1 MTDPFN
7 LLPTPG
13 SFGSFGSGSLTPS
26 ARLQL
31 PVAPLPFT
39 PAGGMSVPNQSVSPP
54 APAPVNNRQ
63 ANLANADFAPSGAQP
78 TPGGGLLGG
87 MPAPGQGNLDLGAG
101 LENYGPRA
109 AGIQGL
115 LGLLNMRPGPA
126 TVVKGGE
133 VQTGRSVQTAL
144 GPRPETIKAYLT
156 NQSDSGTLAA
166 GQGLL
171 EGKAQKVAG
180 ENAAEREKIETDAAQ
195 KQADAQAK
203 FEERRKNLF
212 GQIDSLQ
219 QQIQGQEI
227 DSNRFWKKAS
237 TPNKIAAVFAVTMG
251 AVGSALSG
259 QPNLAFKKL
268 DEAVDAD
275 LRDQVANID
284 KQRKDLSALQSVYLN
299 AREALGDDRAAFAL
313 AKEQALRGVAAK
325 LDADL
330 GGIKSDQAVLKGE
343 QLRGQILKEAILQK
357 AEWEKAMLGQQ
368 NVQFA
373 TVPDKVVG
381 GGGMGMGQRID
392 VLKFLVKEGYDPK
405 LIEAAMQNRQL
416 GNKTAAQN
424 STIMGPDGTLYQR
437 PPGMQDGQWAEVT
450 KRMVAG
456 NQAVRLADKIA
467 KTEDENTF
475 ATTGWA
481 PTAASKERRALA
493 TSLQTAIDEH
503 AGQGQASE
511 AALKNA
517 TDLLTG
523 GGAKAA
529 AEAMKAGVL
538 NKTGDVVQTY
548 GLIPVGKKLWP
559 QQTRPPTVCEWS
571 IVRAT

>member
-1 MTDPFN
+1 MTGTYDFTQIPPSG
-7 LLPTPG
+7 LMSPVAPASAPVSAPMSVPVSSVPLGSIASLPTPSPSA
-13 SFGSFGSGSLTPS
+13 SFTPS
-26 ARLQL
+26 GGQSRPLMSVA
-31 PVAPLPFT
+31 PVSTPPPDSRSSALAGATFAPMPSGGLMGNAPLPT
-39 PAGGMSVPNQSVSPP
+39 
-54 APAPVNNRQ
+54 
-63 ANLANADFAPSGAQP
+63 
-78 TPGGGLLGG
+78 
-87 MPAPGQGNLDLGAG
+87 PGQGNLDLGAG

-109 AGIQGL
+109 TGIAGVMSL
-115 LGLLNMRPGPA
+115 LRRPSSPA
-126 TVVKGGE
+126 HTVKGGE
-133 VQTGRSVQTAL
+133 VQTGRSVQHSL
-144 GPRPETIKAYLT
+144 GPSPETIKAYLT

-343 QLRGQILKEAILQK
+343 QLRSQIIKEAVLQK
-357 AEWEKAMLGQQ
+357 AEWEKALKGQE
-368 NVQFA
+368 NIQFA

-381 GGGMGMGQRID
+381 GGGLSR
-392 VLKFLVKEGYDPK
+392 KEEFEMYKWLAEKGYDPT
-405 LIEAAMQNRQL
+405 LIQASLKNRELAA
-416 GNKTAAQN
+416 GAGSKTATSNA
-424 STIMGPDGTLYQR
+424 TIMGPDGTLYQR
-437 PPGMQDGQWAEVT
+437 PPGMQDGQWAEVS
-450 KRMVAG
+450 KRMASG
-456 NQAVRLADKIA
+456 NQALRLLDQVYKEEKDSTFPVNTRGIGADA
-467 KTEDENTF
+467 KRRS
-475 ATTGWA
+475 ATA
-481 PTAASKERRALA
+481 VDI
-493 TSLQTAIDEH
+493 QTARDEFS
-503 AGQGQASE
+503 GQGQASE
-511 AALKNA
+511 AAIKEAKSALA
-517 TDLLTG
+517 G
-523 GGAKAA
+523 IGAGAA
-529 AEAMKAGVL
+529 AAAMRQNVL
-538 NKTGDVVQTY
+538 NKTGDVVRSY
-548 GLIPVGKKLWP
+548 GLIPVG
-559 QQTRPPTVCEWS
+559 QR
-571 IVRAT
+571 